1 MAAAATEPLHIQLLH
16 CSLVAL
22 HCSSSHCTTACSSFL
37 TAASSLQLSRTAASP
52 LRCSYSHRRGADVRP
67 SRSKT
72 SKFPFWD
79 GPTFR
84 IGIAATCIE
93 AVAFSGAR
101 SQKKGCCSK
110 SQVPP
115 TSTSPHF
122 PVRAPSSSPSLSL
135 SFALSTTLPAKPFS
149 CSHIFSFSIFFTG
162 RSGVHLSTVHLGA
175 SPPPT
180 HAVRG
185 RGARTAWNKV
195 SGASWS
201 LTGLLDLL
209 PLRACRPWRRRQR
222 RCLL

>member
-149 CSHIFSFSIFFTG
+149 CSHIFSFSIF
-162 RSGVHLSTVHLGA
+162 
-175 SPPPT
+175 
-180 HAVRG
+180 
-185 RGARTAWNKV
+185 
-195 SGASWS
+195 
-201 LTGLLDLL
+201 
-209 PLRACRPWRRRQR
+209 LRAGAACTCRPCTWARALPPRTRYAVAVLEPPGT
-222 RCLL
+222 RCLVRAGA